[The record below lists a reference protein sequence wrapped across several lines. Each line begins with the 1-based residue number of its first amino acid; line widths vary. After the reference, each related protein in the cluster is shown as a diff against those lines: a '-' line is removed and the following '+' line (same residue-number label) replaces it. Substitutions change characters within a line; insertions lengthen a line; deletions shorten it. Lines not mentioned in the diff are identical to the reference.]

1 MCYNKPWISS
11 HSRIPLSAEPFADTM
26 CIYVP
31 PDMGAD
37 SVSSTLSS
45 LSSAKPPPTQDDF
58 DVFAQTRTGVL
69 STPAHAK

>member
-1 MCYNKPWISS
+1 
-11 HSRIPLSAEPFADTM
+11 M

-45 LSSAKPPPTQDDF
+45 LSSGKPPPTQDDF
-58 DVFAQTRTGVL
+58 DVFAQTRTGAL
-69 STPAHAK
+69 STPAHTK